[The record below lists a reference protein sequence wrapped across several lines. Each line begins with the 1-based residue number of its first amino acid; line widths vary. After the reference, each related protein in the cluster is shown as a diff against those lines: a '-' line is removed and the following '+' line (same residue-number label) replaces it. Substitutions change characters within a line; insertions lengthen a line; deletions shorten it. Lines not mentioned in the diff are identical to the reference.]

1 MIMCVALVMNA
12 IPRVIREF
20 NERELFCGG
29 LYVETGGDSW
39 LELGKRISID
49 EVIPR

>member
-1 MIMCVALVMNA
+1 MIMCVALDMNA

-20 NERELFCGG
+20 NERELFWGG

-49 EVIPR
+49 EAIPR